1 MSLEILTFS
10 TQQLLYDALTTK
22 GLKVSDFLS
31 MKGDPP
37 WVAINDISQ
46 TPAFSKERLPIG
58 WQVQVS
64 AQVVSNY
71 RGKKEA
77 SEISQII
84 LDTMYELQEEQDWGE
99 ITFSTNMVS
108 VFEENKKEFFISHTL
123 DFQFIK

>member
-46 TPAFSKERLPIG
+46 NPAFSKERLPIG